1 MSFIEL
7 KKILVSKIAETED
20 EELLKMVYRLL
31 NSGSD
36 VYQLSEEQASIL
48 NEAQAE
54 YKAGNYIT
62 HDELLKELNKWL
74 KD

>member
-36 VYQLSEEQASIL
+36 VYQLSEEQTSIL
-48 NEAQAE
+48 NEALAE